1 MINWRQIFNVLGMLL
16 FIEAGILLITMV
28 VAIIY
33 DEDIMPYV
41 YTTVLSV
48 VLGLAGRIIGH
59 GAGKRLGRRDGY
71 IIVSLVWII
80 FTAIGTIP
88 FIMTDSVPDFAS
100 AFFEAM
106 SGFTSTGATIIDKID
121 ILPRGIIFWRSMTQW
136 IGGIGIIFFTLA
148 ILPAFGVGEV
158 KLFAAESTGPLHDKI
173 HPRISV
179 AVKWI
184 GSVYLTLTLLCIL
197 SLVVC
202 GMSVFDAVN
211 ISMTTTATGGFSP
224 HSAFFHDQWNSAA
237 IEYVTTLFMFLSGV
251 NYTLLY
257 YSIFRGHLHRLFH
270 NPELRIY
277 AFIVF
282 LSTIICTLLL
292 TIHNNQGD
300 IELSFRQSIFTVVS
314 IQTTTGFASCDYTI
328 WPQILMPIILFL
340 MFAGACSGSTS
351 GGFKCI
357 RWAILWSVLQGEFR
371 RILHPRIV
379 AGVKVGN
386 DVIPTSI
393 QKTMLAFVT
402 LFVGSLFIGAFV
414 LILCGADHTY
424 ILQMTDGHNLLR
436 HDFTEALSVSL
447 SSLSNVGP
455 AMGYYGPAHSW
466 AIISAPG
473 KIVCSMLMLIG
484 RLEIFPILILLTHG
498 FWRKE

>member
-1 MINWRQIFNVLGMLL
+1 MLL
-16 FIEAGILLITMV
+16 FIEAGMLLITLG
-28 VAIIY
+28 VAAFY
-33 DEDIMPYV
+33 HEDIMPYV
-41 YTTVLSV
+41 YATIMSIA
-48 VLGLAGRIIGH
+48 LGILGRIVGI

-80 FTAIGTIP
+80 FTIIGTIP
-88 FIMTDSVPDFAS
+88 FITTDSVPDYAS

-197 SLVVC
+197 SLVAC

-224 HSAFFHDQWNSAA
+224 HSAFFHEQWNSAP

-257 YSIFRGHLHRLFH
+257 YSIFRGHLRRLFH
-270 NPELRIY
+270 NPELRVY
-277 AFIVF
+277 ALIV
-282 LSTIICTLLL
+282 LTCTIFL

-300 IELSFRQSIFTVVS
+300 LELSFRQSVFTVVS
-314 IQTTTGFASCDYTI
+314 LQTTTGFASCDYTI

-357 RWAILWSVLQGEFR
+357 RWAILWSVLRGEFR

-402 LFVGSLFIGAFV
+402 LFVGSLFIGAFI
-414 LILCGADHTY
+414 LILCGVDQTY
-424 ILQMTDGHNLLR
+424 MAQMTDGHELLR
-436 HDFTEALSVSL
+436 HDFTEALSLSL

-466 AIISAPG
+466 AIISPLA
-473 KIVCSMLMLIG
+473 KMVCSLLMLIG
-484 RLEIFPILILLTHG
+484 RLEIFPILILFTHS
-498 FWRKE
+498 FWRKD

>member
-1 MINWRQIFNVLGMLL
+1 MINWRQIFKVLGMLL
-16 FIEAGILLITMV
+16 FIEAGQLLITMC
-28 VAIIY
+28 VAWFY
-33 DEDIMPYV
+33 HESVWPYV
-41 YTTVLSV
+41 WTIIVSV
-48 VLGLAGRIIGH
+48 VLGMLGSIIGIN
-59 GAGKRLGRRDGY
+59 AGKKIGRRDGY
-71 IIVSLVWII
+71 IIVSLVWIV
-80 FTAIGTIP
+80 FTLIGTIP
-88 FIMTDSVPDFAS
+88 FLLTKSVPDFAS

-106 SGFTSTGATIIDKID
+106 SGFTSTGSTIIDNID
-121 ILPRGIIFWRSMTQW
+121 VLPRGIIFWRSMTQW

-184 GSVYLTLTLLCIL
+184 GSVYLTLTLTCIL

-202 GMSVFDAVN
+202 GMSVFDAIN

-224 HSAFFHDQWNSAA
+224 HSAFFHDQWNSPA

-257 YSIFRGHLHRLFH
+257 YCLFRASFRRLLK
-270 NPELRIY
+270 NAELRVYVI
-277 AFIVF
+277 IVV
-282 LSTIICTLLL
+282 LSTFACTLFL
-292 TIHNNQGD
+292 TLHNNQGD
-300 IELSFRQSIFTVVS
+300 IELSFREALFTVIS
-314 IQTTTGFASCDYTI
+314 LQTTTGFASCDYTV
-328 WPQILMPIILFL
+328 WPQILMPILLFL
-340 MFAGACSGSTS
+340 MFAGASSGSTS

-357 RWAILWSVLQGEFR
+357 RWAILWNMLRGEFR

-379 AGVKVGN
+379 ASVKLQGE
-386 DVIPTSI
+386 VIPTSI
-393 QKTMLAFVT
+393 QKTLLAFIT
-402 LFVGSLFIGAFV
+402 LFVGSMFIGAFI
-414 LILCGADHTY
+414 LILCGVDANY
-424 ILQMTDGHNLLR
+424 LEQMPDGTQLLR
-436 HDFTEALSVSL
+436 HDFTEALSLSL

-455 AMGYYGPAHSW
+455 AMGFYGPAHSW
-466 AIISAPG
+466 AVISPLA
-473 KIVCSMLMLIG
+473 KIVCSFLMLIG

>member
-1 MINWRQIFNVLGMLL
+1 MLL
-16 FIEAGILLITMV
+16 FIEAGMLLITLG
-28 VAIIY
+28 VAAFY
-33 DEDIMPYV
+33 HEDIMPYV
-41 YTTVLSV
+41 YATIMSV
-48 VLGLAGRIIGH
+48 VLGILGRVIGI

-71 IIVSLVWII
+71 IIVSLVWIV
-80 FTAIGTIP
+80 FTIIGTIP
-88 FIMTDSVPDFAS
+88 FIITDSVPDFAS

-202 GMSVFDAVN
+202 GMGVYDAVN

-224 HSAFFHDQWNSAA
+224 HSAYFHEQWNSAP

-257 YSIFRGHLHRLFH
+257 YSIFRGHLHRLLH
-270 NPELRIY
+270 NPELRVY
-277 AFIVF
+277 AVIV
-282 LSTIICTLLL
+282 LMATIMCTTFL

-300 IELSFRQSIFTVVS
+300 LELSFRESIFTVVS
-314 IQTTTGFASCDYTI
+314 IQTTTGFASCDYTT

-357 RWAILWSVLQGEFR
+357 RWAILWSVLRGEFR

-386 DVIPTSI
+386 EVIPTSI

-402 LFVGSLFIGAFV
+402 LFVGSLFIGAFI
-414 LILCGADHTY
+414 LILCGVDKTY
-424 ILQMTDGHNLLR
+424 LTQMTDGHELLR

-466 AIISAPG
+466 AIISPLA
-473 KIVCSMLMLIG
+473 KIVCSLLMLIG

>member
-33 DEDIMPYV
+33 HEDIMPYV
-41 YTTVLSV
+41 YATLLSI
-48 VLGLAGRIIGH
+48 VLGFAGRITGI

-71 IIVSLVWII
+71 IIVSLVWTI

-121 ILPRGIIFWRSMTQW
+121 VLPRGIIFWRSMTQW

-224 HSAFFHDQWNSAA
+224 HSAFFHEQWNSAP

-257 YSIFRGHLHRLFH
+257 YSIFRGHLRRLFH
-270 NPELRIY
+270 NPELRVY
-277 AFIVF
+277 AIIV
-282 LSTIICTLLL
+282 LMATIMCTIFL

-300 IELSFRQSIFTVVS
+300 LELSFRQSIFTVVS
-314 IQTTTGFASCDYTI
+314 LQTTTGFASCDYTI
-328 WPQILMPIILFL
+328 WPQILMPILLFL

-357 RWAILWSVLQGEFR
+357 RWAILWSVLRGEFR

-386 DVIPTSI
+386 EVIPTSI

-402 LFVGSLFIGAFV
+402 LFVGSLFIGAFI
-414 LILCGADHTY
+414 LILCGVDKTY
-424 ILQMTDGHNLLR
+424 LAQMTDGHEMLR

-466 AIISAPG
+466 AIISPLA

>member
-1 MINWRQIFNVLGMLL
+1 M
-16 FIEAGILLITMV
+16 
-28 VAIIY
+28 
-33 DEDIMPYV
+33 
-41 YTTVLSV
+41 
-48 VLGLAGRIIGH
+48 
-59 GAGKRLGRRDGY
+59 
-71 IIVSLVWII
+71 
-80 FTAIGTIP
+80 
-88 FIMTDSVPDFAS
+88 
-100 AFFEAM
+100 
-106 SGFTSTGATIIDKID
+106 
-121 ILPRGIIFWRSMTQW
+121 
-136 IGGIGIIFFTLA
+136 
-148 ILPAFGVGEV
+148 
-158 KLFAAESTGPLHDKI
+158 
-173 HPRISV
+173 
-179 AVKWI
+179 
-184 GSVYLTLTLLCIL
+184 
-197 SLVVC
+197 
-202 GMSVFDAVN
+202 
-211 ISMTTTATGGFSP
+211 
-224 HSAFFHDQWNSAA
+224 
-237 IEYVTTLFMFLSGV
+237 
-251 NYTLLY
+251 
-257 YSIFRGHLHRLFH
+257 FH

-292 TIHNNQGD
+292 TIHNNHGD

-328 WPQILMPIILFL
+328 WPQILMPIMLFL